1 MFYTCKQRD
10 CLLWKDGMVI
20 DVDVVFV
27 GKILARKV
35 LFFLKIS
42 SIVKRTAI
50 TCIDKYCLYMYCNTC
65 TCNIFMLKSG
75 KGN

>member
-1 MFYTCKQRD
+1 
-10 CLLWKDGMVI
+10 MVI

-27 GKILARKV
+27 GKILARKI
-35 LFFLKIS
+35 LFFPNFFFLKIS

-65 TCNIFMLKSG
+65 TCNIFMIKSG